1 MTLAYNR
8 SHWITCEADGGVITE
23 VVVAE
28 KQAYS
33 IKDTAKILSLNP
45 ATIRR
50 AIADGE
56 IKVTRVRD
64 SIRIPQKEIDRLL
77 MTGEER

>member
-1 MTLAYNR
+1 M
-8 SHWITCEADGGVITE
+8 
-23 VVVAE
+23 AE
-28 KQAYS
+28 KQRAYS
-33 IKDTAKILSLNP
+33 IKDTADMLDLNP

-56 IKVTRVRD
+56 IKVTKIRD